1 MQDISFLTI
10 KELKNLLDSQKISK
24 KEVVQFFL
32 ARAKDNKD
40 LNAVIDQYDINSI
53 LSSSSEQGLLSGIPG
68 YIKSNIC
75 QKDRITSCA
84 SKILE
89 NFKSTY
95 DATVVERLKAE
106 GAVSLGSA
114 NNDEFAMGSSGE
126 TSAFGVTKNPW
137 NKELV
142 PGGSSSGSAA
152 AVAAGLAPWALGS
165 DTGGSVRQPAALCG
179 IVGFKPTYGL
189 NSRFGLIAYGSSLD
203 TIGIFTRTVY
213 DNAMVLSAIAGQ
225 DEKDSTSL
233 PEAKKDYTKNL
244 DGSIKPGLTI
254 GVIDDAFEAQALHPE
269 IRQANEAA
277 IKEYEKMG
285 AIIKHI
291 RIPSLDY
298 GAACYFIISRAEAAS
313 NLARFDG
320 IRYGLRVPGKSLVD
334 LYEAT
339 RHDGFG
345 TEVKA
350 RILVGN
356 YVLSVGH
363 AGQYYDNA
371 QRVRQLIRQQ
381 LAAAF
386 KEVDILVMPTHATPA
401 FKVGEFDNDKLTMD
415 LQDYFTAP
423 LNLAG
428 VPGISIPVGFSSKG
442 LPLGMQLVGSHLSE
456 ELLFQTA
463 HAYQQ
468 ITDWHRQHPSL

>member
-10 KELKNLLDSQKISK
+10 QELKSLLDSKKITK

-32 ARAKDNKD
+32 ERAAQHKD
-40 LNAVIDQYDINSI
+40 LNAVIEQYDVDSI
-53 LSSSSEQGLLSGIPG
+53 LSASADTGFLSGIPG
-68 YIKSNIC
+68 YVKSNIC

-84 SKILE
+84 SKILA

-95 DATVVERLKAE
+95 DATTVERLKQQ
-106 GAVSLGSA
+106 GALCLGSV

-126 TSAFGVTKNPW
+126 TSAYGVTKNPW

-152 AVAAGLAPWALGS
+152 AVAAGFAPWALGS

-179 IVGFKPTYGL
+179 IVGLKPTYGL

-203 TIGIFTRTVY
+203 TVGILTRTVY
-213 DNAMVLSAIAGQ
+213 DNALVLSAMAGQ
-225 DEKDSTSL
+225 DAKDSTSL
-233 PEAKKDYTKNL
+233 PTTPKDYTKTL
-244 DGSIKPGLTI
+244 DGSLKPGLTI
-254 GVIDDAFEAQALHPE
+254 GVVEDALSAQALHPE
-269 IRQANEAA
+269 IRQATEDA
-277 IKEYEKMG
+277 IKVYEKMG
-285 AIIKHI
+285 AKIKRI
-291 RIPSLDY
+291 SIPSLDY
-298 GAACYFIISRAEAAS
+298 GAACYFVISRAEAAS

-320 IRYGLRVPGKSLVD
+320 IRYGLRVPGKSLID

-363 AGQYYDNA
+363 AGQYYNNA
-371 QRVRQLIRQQ
+371 QLVRQIIRQQ
-381 LAAAF
+381 LADAF
-386 KEVDILVMPTHATPA
+386 KDVDLLVMPTHATPA

-428 VPGISIPVGFSSKG
+428 VPGISIPVGFSSQG
-442 LPLGMQLVGSHLSE
+442 LPLGMQLVGPHLSE

-463 HAYQQ
+463 YAYQE

>member
-1 MQDISFLTI
+1 M
-10 KELKNLLDSQKISK
+10 
-24 KEVVQFFL
+24 
-32 ARAKDNKD
+32 
-40 LNAVIDQYDINSI
+40 
-53 LSSSSEQGLLSGIPG
+53 
-68 YIKSNIC
+68 
-75 QKDRITSCA
+75 
-84 SKILE
+84 
-89 NFKSTY
+89 
-95 DATVVERLKAE
+95 
-106 GAVSLGSA
+106 
-114 NNDEFAMGSSGE
+114 
-126 TSAFGVTKNPW
+126 
-137 NKELV
+137 
-142 PGGSSSGSAA
+142 
-152 AVAAGLAPWALGS
+152 
-165 DTGGSVRQPAALCG
+165 
-179 IVGFKPTYGL
+179 
-189 NSRFGLIAYGSSLD
+189 
-203 TIGIFTRTVY
+203 
-213 DNAMVLSAIAGQ
+213 
-225 DEKDSTSL
+225 
-233 PEAKKDYTKNL
+233 
-244 DGSIKPGLTI
+244 
-254 GVIDDAFEAQALHPE
+254 
-269 IRQANEAA
+269 
-277 IKEYEKMG
+277 
-285 AIIKHI
+285 
-291 RIPSLDY
+291 
-298 GAACYFIISRAEAAS
+298 
-313 NLARFDG
+313 
-320 IRYGLRVPGKSLVD
+320 PGKSLVD

-386 KEVDILVMPTHATPA
+386 KEVDLLVMPTHATPA

-442 LPLGMQLVGSHLSE
+442 LPLGMQLVGPHLSE